1 MSNSPVFPFAARLP
15 PGTPIRSAGYQWL
28 EPYEGKLSRTVLRGG
43 RAGNSSLPL
52 DQAEKTRIVSED
64 GRLANGKRKC
74 LIYRAIKVN
83 QTFEKGNM

>member
-1 MSNSPVFPFAARLP
+1 MSNSQVFPFAARLP

-52 DQAEKTRIVSED
+52 DQPEAGGGDGVRAVKRGPAYAKLPSALRFDATR
-64 GRLANGKRKC
+64 RRGK
-74 LIYRAIKVN
+74 
-83 QTFEKGNM
+83 

>member
-52 DQAEKTRIVSED
+52 DPNLIQVKKGIEEAGKTRPNP
-64 GRLANGKRKC
+64 AFN
-74 LIYRAIKVN
+74 
-83 QTFEKGNM
+83 FF